1 MKAKKMKLASY
12 ATSNENSRGRL
23 YPDYS
28 NIIRSDF
35 QRDRDRLIHSAAF
48 RRLEGKT
55 QVFAYHEGRNYRTR
69 LTHSIEV
76 AQITRT
82 LCKNLQLNEEL
93 GEAIAL
99 AHDLGHVPFGHAG
112 ERGLNNC
119 MKMFGGFDHNIN
131 SLKIM
136 TEIETHYPAFKGLN
150 LTWETLEGTVKHNGP
165 MKNITNKWLKQF
177 NKKFSL
183 DLKNYPSLE
192 AQVASFADDIAYNN
206 HDIDDGFRA
215 GFFTIND
222 LCELDFIN
230 KIVSQ
235 FDHENPGLSD
245 DLRIYA
251 ITRSLISAM
260 VFDLLKTT
268 SQNIIDYNIK
278 TADDIRKNK
287 NFVANFSKEMHQ
299 QIFDLHR
306 FLTKHFYTHSNIARM
321 DMKSQKI
328 IEDLFNAFMNNYKLL
343 PMELRPTIDNL
354 SSDTDKA
361 SCICTYIANMT
372 DASATEEHQKLF
384 NVSYRF

>member
-1 MKAKKMKLASY
+1 MILAEY
-12 ATSNENSRGRL
+12 AVKNENSRGRL
-23 YPDYS
+23 YPDYT

-82 LCKNLQLNEEL
+82 VCKNLNLNEEL

-99 AHDLGHVPFGHAG
+99 AHDLGHAPFGHAG
-112 ERGLNNC
+112 ERGLNIC
-119 MKMFGGFDHNIN
+119 MKDFGGFDHNIN

-136 TEIETHYPAFKGLN
+136 TETENHYPAFSGLN

-165 MKNITNKWLKQF
+165 IKKINNSYLKEF
-177 NKKFSL
+177 NRKFPL

-215 GFFTIND
+215 GFFTIED
-222 LCELDFIN
+222 LCQLDFI
-230 KIVSQ
+230 KEIISK
-235 FDHENPGLSD
+235 FDYENPNSRNE
-245 DLRIYA
+245 LRIYA

-260 VFDLLKTT
+260 IFDLLKNTR
-268 SQNIIDYNIK
+268 QNIETFKIK
-278 TADDIRKNK
+278 TTDDVRKNK
-287 NFVANFSKEMHQ
+287 TFTANFSKEMHT
-299 QIFDLHR
+299 QIYQLHQ
-306 FLTKHFYTHSNIARM
+306 FLTKHFYTHTNIARM

-328 IEDLFNAFMNNYKLL
+328 VQDLFNAFIDNEKLL
-343 PMELRPTIDNL
+343 PMSLRSQMDAA
-354 SSDTDKA
+354 SSIREKA
-361 SCICTYIANMT
+361 DCICTYIADMT
-372 DASATEEHQKLF
+372 DACAVEEHQKLF
-384 NVSYRF
+384 NNAYRF

>member
-1 MKAKKMKLASY
+1 MTLANY
-12 ATSNENSRGRL
+12 ATKNENSRGRMHK
-23 YPDYS
+23 DYN

-82 LCKNLQLNEEL
+82 LCKNLNLNEEL

-99 AHDLGHVPFGHAG
+99 AHDLGHAPFGHAG

-119 MKMFGGFDHNIN
+119 MKNFGGFDHNIN

-136 TEIETHYPAFKGLN
+136 TETENHYPAFKGLN

-165 MKNITNKWLKQF
+165 IKKTTNSFLKEF
-177 NKKFSL
+177 NKKFPL

-192 AQVASFADDIAYNN
+192 AQIASFADDIAYNN

-215 GFFTIND
+215 GFFTIDD
-222 LCELDFIN
+222 LCSLDFISD
-230 KIVSQ
+230 IITH
-235 FDHENPGLSD
+235 FDKENPNCND
-245 DLRIYA
+245 ELRIYA

-268 SQNIIDYNIK
+268 KQNIEDFNIK
-278 TADDIRKNK
+278 HVTDVRNNK
-287 NFVANFSKEMHQ
+287 NFTANFSKEMHQ
-299 QIFDLHR
+299 QIYLLHQ
-306 FLTKHFYTHSNIARM
+306 FLSKHFYTHSNIARM

-328 IEDLFNAFMNNYKLL
+328 VEDLFNAFINDAKLL
-343 PMELRPTIDNL
+343 PMELRPTLNTL
-354 SSDTDKA
+354 NTDKEKA
-361 SCICTYIANMT
+361 DCICTYIANMT
-372 DASATEEHQKLF
+372 DAHAVEEHQKLF
-384 NVSYRF
+384 NIDYRF

>member
-1 MKAKKMKLASY
+1 MTLAEY
-12 ATSNENSRGRL
+12 AVSNESSKGRL
-23 YPDYS
+23 FPDYS

-99 AHDLGHVPFGHAG
+99 AHDLGHAPFGHAG

-119 MKMFGGFDHNIN
+119 MKNFGGFDHNIN

-136 TEIETHYPAFKGLN
+136 TEIETHYPNFKGLN

-165 MKNITNKWLKQF
+165 IKKTTNKWLKDF
-177 NKKFSL
+177 DKKFSL

-192 AQVASFADDIAYNN
+192 SQIASFADDIAYNN

-215 GFFTIND
+215 GFFTIDD
-222 LCELDFIN
+222 LCELDFI
-230 KIVSQ
+230 KEIISK
-235 FDHENPGLSD
+235 FDDENPGLND
-245 DLRIYA
+245 ELRIYA

-268 SQNIIDYNIK
+268 SQNIKNNKIK
-278 TADDIRKNK
+278 TCDDIRKNK
-287 NFVANFSKEMHQ
+287 SFTANFSKEMHQ
-299 QIFDLHR
+299 HIFDLHC

-321 DMKSQKI
+321 DMKSQRI
-328 IEDLFNAFMNNYKLL
+328 VEDLFTAFMNDYKLL
-343 PMELRPTIDNL
+343 PMELRPQIDNFA
-354 SSDTDKA
+354 SDEDKA

-372 DASATEEHQKLF
+372 DALAVEEHQKLF
-384 NVSYRF
+384 NISYRF